1 MVEIGRRLG
10 AGKQAEVYEYG
21 ELALKLYLSQAS
33 KAAVFREA
41 ANLALLEQL
50 ALPTPRVHAAG
61 DYDGRWGL
69 VMDRAYGPS
78 FADRMLAGNRLPCLD
93 EMALLH
99 RDLHQRSVS
108 GLPSLKA
115 RLATNIRRTDLLD
128 EDSRRRLLLQ
138 LDALPDGDRLCHG
151 DFHPWNIHGEAGAV
165 MILDW
170 LDACAGPPAADVC
183 RSYVLIR
190 HADPVTAADYVEA
203 YARLTG
209 LPAADIL
216 AWLPPIAAARLAEGV
231 PAETDSLLCLSGQMP
246 AGS

>member
-10 AGKQAEVYEYG
+10 AGKEAEVYEYG
-21 ELALKLYLSQAS
+21 ELALKLYPSQAS

-41 ANLALLEQL
+41 ANLALLERL

-78 FADRMLAGNRLPCLD
+78 FADRMLAGNRLPCLE
-93 EMALLH
+93 EMARLH
-99 RDLHQRSVS
+99 RDLHQHSVN

-115 RLATNIRRTDLLD
+115 RLAANIRHTDLLD
-128 EDSRRRLLLQ
+128 AASRDCLLRQ

-151 DFHPWNIHGEAGAV
+151 DFHPWNIHGEAGEV
-165 MILDW
+165 MILDR

-183 RSYVLIR
+183 RSHVLI
-190 HADPVTAADYVEA
+190 HHVDPVTASDYVDA

-209 LPAADIL
+209 LPTADIL
-216 AWLPPIAAARLAEGV
+216 AWLPPTAAARLAEGV
-231 PAETDSLLCLSGQMP
+231 PAETASLLRLAGQMP
-246 AGS
+246 AGG